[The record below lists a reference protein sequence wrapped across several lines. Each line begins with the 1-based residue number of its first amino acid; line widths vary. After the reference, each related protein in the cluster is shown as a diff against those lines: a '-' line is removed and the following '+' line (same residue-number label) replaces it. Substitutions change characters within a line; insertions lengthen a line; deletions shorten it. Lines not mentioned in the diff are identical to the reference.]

1 MQYPNYLSQIAA
13 LIRENPSITVR
24 EIADKLQFAD
34 NKSVYYWLSKS
45 NVNGINE
52 FKRLVLAG
60 ENPLALPPVIGTGEQ
75 VHYAVSLPLFAWDPK
90 QKNPVGEWHHLDAN
104 PNPQGLF
111 AVTVGS
117 DRFSPWF
124 VERDVLIISQ
134 REKKYPENAWVLLQA
149 ERDYKLARVI
159 NGKFVNPTTL
169 ENYSLPTTPVGT
181 VIKQIRSF
189 YA

>member
-124 VERDVLIISQ
+124 VERDVLIISNGEEIP
-134 REKKYPENAWVLLQA
+134 RECLGFTPGRTGLQ
-149 ERDYKLARVI
+149 
-159 NGKFVNPTTL
+159 
-169 ENYSLPTTPVGT
+169 VGQGNQWQ
-181 VIKQIRSF
+181 VC
-189 YA
+189 

>member
-60 ENPLALPPVIGTGEQ
+60 ENPLALPRSSVRASRSTTQSVCLSLLGIQNKKTLWASGTI
-75 VHYAVSLPLFAWDPK
+75 LMPTPT
-90 QKNPVGEWHHLDAN
+90 P
-104 PNPQGLF
+104 
-111 AVTVGS
+111 
-117 DRFSPWF
+117 
-124 VERDVLIISQ
+124 
-134 REKKYPENAWVLLQA
+134 
-149 ERDYKLARVI
+149 RVC
-159 NGKFVNPTTL
+159 L
-169 ENYSLPTTPVGT
+169 
-181 VIKQIRSF
+181 R
-189 YA
+189 